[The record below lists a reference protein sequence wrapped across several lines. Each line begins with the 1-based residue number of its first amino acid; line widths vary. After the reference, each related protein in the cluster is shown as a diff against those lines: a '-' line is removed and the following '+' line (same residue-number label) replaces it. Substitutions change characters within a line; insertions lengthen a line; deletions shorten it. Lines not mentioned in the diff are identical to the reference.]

1 MSTGVRG
8 VHIDLPSKPLL
19 QSPPM
24 LDAKVWWPLF
34 PLLLLIVIVCLTWAL
49 VLAVRGRH
57 DPRARWLQAGAF
69 TCYLLA
75 AVSAVGSER
84 GAVSPN
90 LHRPFSLATQLCLL
104 LALVHHWRSPRRSLR
119 WLNAAAWAG
128 ILADTAL
135 HVLMVRR

>member
-1 MSTGVRG
+1 
-8 VHIDLPSKPLL
+8 
-19 QSPPM
+19 M
-24 LDAKVWWPLF
+24 LDPKVWWPLF

-49 VLAVRGRH
+49 VLVVRGRL
-57 DPRARWLQAGAF
+57 DVRARWLQIGAF

-75 AVSAVGSER
+75 AVSAIASER
-84 GAVSPN
+84 GAVSAN

-104 LALVHHWRSPRRSLR
+104 LAILHHWNSPDRALL

-135 HVLMVRR
+135 HVLMVRH